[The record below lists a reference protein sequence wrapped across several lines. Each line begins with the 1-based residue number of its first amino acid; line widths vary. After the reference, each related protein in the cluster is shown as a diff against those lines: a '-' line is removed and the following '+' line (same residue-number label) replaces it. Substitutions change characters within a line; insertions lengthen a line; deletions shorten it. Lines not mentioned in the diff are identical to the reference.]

1 MKQVSIVIPVYNRAG
16 YLPRLFNSL
25 SAITY
30 DRLHVILVDNGST
43 DDSLSICQAFAVQA
57 TFPVQVLVEPRKGA
71 AMARNTG
78 LAACTTE
85 WVYFFDSD
93 DELSDNFLD
102 VLMPLTDNLDALF
115 LTTKQI
121 YTNKIYVRAYKP
133 SGDVSDQILSSMLN
147 SPAMLLRSEWLKQ
160 IGGWNTSLT
169 VWDDWELGI
178 RVLLAK
184 PRFRWYTKQ
193 PFHKLY
199 VHDESITGPSMSH
212 NLSGKVDCLRQVLD
226 VLETPAQRK
235 ALYLRTK
242 IFEGYLRREGVR
254 TTLDLSFRPMSSLTH
269 LCGWLLKFYIGM
281 GGRGAWRIA
290 MMM

>member
-16 YLPRLFNSL
+16 YLPRLFASL

-30 DRLHVILVDNGST
+30 EGLHVILVDNGST
-43 DDSLSICQAFAVQA
+43 DDSLSLCQAFAGQA
-57 TFPVQVLVEPRKGA
+57 VFPVQVLTEPRKGA
-71 AMARNTG
+71 AMARTTG

-102 VLMPLTDNLDALF
+102 VVMPLTDNLDALF
-115 LTTKQI
+115 LTTQQI
-121 YTNKIYVRAYKP
+121 HGNINYVRAYRP
-133 SGDVSDQILSSMLN
+133 TGDVSDQILSSMLN
-147 SPAMLLRSEWLKQ
+147 SPAMLLRTEWLKQ

-184 PRFRWYTKQ
+184 PRFRWYTEHA
-193 PFHKLY
+193 FHKLY

-212 NLSGKVDCLRQVLD
+212 NLSGKVDCLAQVLSM
-226 VLETPAQRK
+226 LETPNQRK

-254 TTLDLSFRPMSSLTH
+254 TAVNVPFTHVSFFH
-269 LCGWLLKFYIGM
+269 ECCGRFLRAYVAM

-290 MMM
+290 MLM